1 MDPWVLLR
9 FPALMIKLG
18 VRRFGWKVVLGGWA
32 ASLALIP
39 VLIHYGF

>member
-1 MDPWVLLR
+1 MGYQFLR
-9 FPALMIKLG
+9 IPLMAVQFI
-18 VRRFGWKVVLGGWA
+18 VRRWGWKALLAGWA